1 MRDAHRAMLLVDDSP
16 RSLLDRFAAYRAPV
30 VAKVAAT
37 QRANMTASG
46 MDMILVVTTGGT
58 IDKVYFDA
66 QSEFEVGRSMVGDLL
81 REAHVH
87 VPFETL
93 EVLRKDSLDLTDDD
107 REAIR
112 RAIASAPNTRVVVTH
127 GTDTMTK
134 TARVLSSIR
143 DKTIV
148 LTGALSPA
156 RFANTD
162 AAFNVG
168 MAFGAVQSLPAGVY
182 IAMNGQVF
190 DAAKVRKDRA
200 TNRFVSI

>member
-1 MRDAHRAMLLVDDSP
+1 
-16 RSLLDRFAAYRAPV
+16 
-30 VAKVAAT
+30 
-37 QRANMTASG
+37 MTASG

-190 DAAKVRKDRA
+190 DAAKVRKDRE
-200 TNRFVSI
+200 TNRFVSIARRSSLGGSL